1 MALGE
6 VVMNNKL
13 KFTQELIV
21 TLIIASLFT
30 VVVGFIFVFTA
41 LNLGA
46 DPEWTMQTQRTI
58 LGAVWGL
65 CVGYRLHTVI
75 QRHRR

>member
-21 TLIIASLFT
+21 TLIIASIFT
-30 VVVGFIFVFTA
+30 AVVGFIFVFTA

-46 DPEWTMQTQRTI
+46 DAEWAMQTQRTI
-58 LGAVWGL
+58 LGTVWGL
-65 CVGYRLHTVI
+65 YVGYRLHTVI

>member
-1 MALGE
+1 
-6 VVMNNKL
+6 MNNKL

-58 LGAVWGL
+58 LGTVWGL
-65 CVGYRLHTVI
+65 YVGYRLHAII
-75 QRHRR
+75 QQYRR